1 MAHRLLGL
9 LLALVAGPAE
19 PHCRGLDRAA
29 LQQLYEVLDGAN
41 WVDNT

>member
-1 MAHRLLGL
+1 MALRSLGL
-9 LLALVAGPAE
+9 VLALLAGPAA